1 MPSSSSSSSSCDA
14 RDDEDGGEG
23 DAWAV
28 CSGSIPRIPRQRA
41 LDHRARACVR
51 ERVRV
56 RVSEEFDDDD
66 DEDDA
71 EDEGEEWRRWVEAT
85 RGVEVDVAR
94 RRGETTR
101 RRGG

>member
-1 MPSSSSSSSSCDA
+1 M
-14 RDDEDGGEG
+14 
-23 DAWAV
+23 
-28 CSGSIPRIPRQRA
+28 
-41 LDHRARACVR
+41 
-51 ERVRV
+51 RVRV
-56 RVSEEFDDDD
+56 RKEFDDDAAAD
-66 DEDDA
+66 DDDAADDA